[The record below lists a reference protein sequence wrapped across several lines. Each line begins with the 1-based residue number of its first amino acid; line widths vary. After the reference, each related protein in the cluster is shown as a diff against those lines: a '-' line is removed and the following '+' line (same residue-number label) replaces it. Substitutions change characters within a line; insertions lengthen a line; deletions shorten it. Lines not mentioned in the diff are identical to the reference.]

1 LTNVH
6 DLRVTKTLENIKNGF
21 SICIKEKTFTS
32 ITVKDIITAAK
43 INRSTFYKY
52 YEDKYQLRES
62 LINSTLDELSNNI
75 NLDSFRLDISSINIL
90 SKQLEFMY
98 SQKDWYLTLWNKNIE
113 LYVYDDMIH
122 EFEKRARECM
132 SEYSKISYHEENNLS
147 RNELF
152 ARLFSSSAMTTI
164 KWWYEFSPTTS
175 PKDVSKII
183 IDNIKFGMHQ
193 AFCSQTKSINN

>member
-1 LTNVH
+1 MTNAN

-62 LINSTLDELSNNI
+62 LISSTLDELSNNI
-75 NLDSFRLDISSINIL
+75 NLDAFKLDINSINIL
-90 SKQLEFMY
+90 NKQLEFMY

-122 EFEKRARECM
+122 VFENKTRQCVA
-132 SEYSKISYHEENNLS
+132 EYSKNSYSDEINLS
-147 RNELF
+147 KNELF

-164 KWWYEFSPTTS
+164 KWWYECSPNTS
-175 PKDVSKII
+175 SKDVSKII

-193 AFCSQTKSINN
+193 AFCSQAKPINK